1 MNPRITLIVFAL
13 AAGVISTAHAMPPL
27 ARQAT
32 GTVEAV
38 DLTQRR
44 IVVHSE
50 SVAKPLTLAFDR
62 RTAIWR
68 DLQAAT
74 PDALARGQTVQVTYR
89 LPFFGPDYAS
99 RIVLLTPGKT
109 KKPNRKT
116 KP

>member
-1 MNPRITLIVFAL
+1 MNPRITLIVSAL
-13 AAGVISTAHAMPPL
+13 AAGVLSTAHAMPPL
-27 ARQAT
+27 ARRAT

-50 SVAKPLTLAFDR
+50 SESKPLTLAFDR
-62 RTAIWR
+62 RTAIWSGSE
-68 DLQAAT
+68 AAT
-74 PDALARGQTVQVTYR
+74 PSALSPGQTVQVTYR

-109 KKPNRKT
+109 NKPNRKT